1 VSQSQLRAVLETSLK
16 LIETGWTKDA
26 YRRQIGDK
34 QHYCA
39 VGAVRRATQ
48 IHCGDDTDAM
58 YTLRMEAFQQ
68 LQTQL
73 PNASHWKGRFPSTDP
88 GLPFS
93 LEDNLILYN
102 DESRDKRRIVNLFK
116 RAISLLDDVN
126 SR

>member
-1 VSQSQLRAVLETSLK
+1 MSQSQLRAVLETSLK
-16 LIETGWTKDA
+16 LIETGWTKNV

-34 QHYCA
+34 QHFCA

-58 YTLRMEAFQQ
+58 WNLRTEAFQQ

-73 PNASHWKGRFPSTDP
+73 PLPYASHDP
-88 GLPFS
+88 
-93 LEDNLILYN
+93 EDNIIRYN
-102 DESRDKRRIVNLFK
+102 DASYDKRRIVNLFK